1 MSKMKDHLMQE
12 QSLKYAV
19 EMFKIQG
26 FSPSL
31 IGKKLYLQCWND
43 DLTEA
48 YHVDI
53 SQEVIEFQAN
63 EYLTH
68 HA

>member
-12 QSLKYAV
+12 QSLQYAV
-19 EMFKIQG
+19 EMFKIKG
-26 FSPSL
+26 FSPDV

-48 YHVDI
+48 YHVGI
-53 SQEVIEFQAN
+53 SQEEIEFQAN